1 MGKKEKKR
9 GFGFGRR
16 RKAGGS
22 SSETGGA
29 VPTPGSLNCSFF
41 DTDSAE
47 LPLLVTKCIECLDEK
62 HLELE
67 GIFRVPGSVGD
78 IQRLTAAFESGQN
91 PSLSEYDGHAIG
103 GCLKKFLRDLPDPVC
118 TFELYDCFLAAGS
131 VPFRASRVSCVQKV
145 LELLPPGNYALLR
158 RFCKLL
164 FDIAAHSSTNKM
176 RPSNLAIVF
185 APTLLRAQQETL
197 DEMFGDATQTNFLVE
212 RFVVDYEEIFEDK
225 PVVEEGSTGTAA
237 AATTTTATTTT
248 IAAKPSRRSL
258 THTEGKLIGKDLQ
271 ATVAKDG
278 QNTNDAQSG
287 QNAPISLVTP
297 AAVSPATVS
306 IPSPVTTLAGIP
318 APLLGTR
325 PPAQTAPASSLPPM
339 IQPRSFTAIP
349 TSPATAAAPPS
360 TSQPGESFK
369 AKALWDFD
377 AELPDEISFKAGA
390 IISVMPNKQ
399 DKRGFW
405 YGSVNGQTG
414 WFQNDFVEK
423 IDVYYEAIHP
433 YTADPTKTHLLT
445 FAKGD
450 IVLAIKDGDEGG
462 WWQGELNGK
471 TGLFYRPYFRK
482 VCNSSSK
489 TAPAASASSS
499 ATTTGATSTAAR
511 GSHAPLLKADSA
523 QRNFYRMM
531 SFVNLDKVAA
541 SALTAGGMAG
551 SPKVT
556 GELAAAA
563 DARATSSAKVTE
575 QDDDDDDDDDENEKD
590 DVEWVR
596 AAHNYTAKPNTPE
609 LNLQKGDLL
618 RVVQRFGSGWM
629 EVEKQDGSVGYA
641 PGTFVEACTLPKVPQ

>member
-237 AATTTTATTTT
+237 AATTTTATTATDSS
-248 IAAKPSRRSL
+248 PSKQQKR
-258 THTEGKLIGKDLQ
+258 I
-271 ATVAKDG
+271 
-278 QNTNDAQSG
+278 
-287 QNAPISLVTP
+287 
-297 AAVSPATVS
+297 AVSSKSAGETFRPDGVVWWIRRAVRPHRTRHRAAT
-306 IPSPVTTLAGIP
+306 SPTTTTTNSP
-318 APLLGTR
+318 PTHSTR
-325 PPAQTAPASSLPPM
+325 PSAM
-339 IQPRSFTAIP
+339 RIRCR
-349 TSPATAAAPPS
+349 ATAATLHCS
-360 TSQPGESFK
+360 R
-369 AKALWDFD
+369 W
-377 AELPDEISFKAGA
+377 IW
-390 IISVMPNKQ
+390 
-399 DKRGFW
+399 RGC
-405 YGSVNGQTG
+405 GP
-414 WFQNDFVEK
+414 
-423 IDVYYEAIHP
+423 I
-433 YTADPTKTHLLT
+433 
-445 FAKGD
+445 
-450 IVLAIKDGDEGG
+450 
-462 WWQGELNGK
+462 
-471 TGLFYRPYFRK
+471 
-482 VCNSSSK
+482 
-489 TAPAASASSS
+489 
-499 ATTTGATSTAAR
+499 
-511 GSHAPLLKADSA
+511 
-523 QRNFYRMM
+523 
-531 SFVNLDKVAA
+531 VAA
-541 SALTAGGMAG
+541 SRR
-551 SPKVT
+551 
-556 GELAAAA
+556 AAATTRTRIKSGRC
-563 DARATSSAKVTE
+563 ARWECGAACCTATART
-575 QDDDDDDDDDENEKD
+575 
-590 DVEWVR
+590 
-596 AAHNYTAKPNTPE
+596 
-609 LNLQKGDLL
+609 
-618 RVVQRFGSGWM
+618 
-629 EVEKQDGSVGYA
+629 
-641 PGTFVEACTLPKVPQ
+641 